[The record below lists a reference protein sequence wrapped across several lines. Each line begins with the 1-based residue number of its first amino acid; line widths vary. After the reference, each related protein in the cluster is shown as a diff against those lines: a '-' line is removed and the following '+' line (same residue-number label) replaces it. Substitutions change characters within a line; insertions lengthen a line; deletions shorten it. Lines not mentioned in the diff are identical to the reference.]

1 MFYAIK
7 SFLSEVTVVLLDE
20 DKQPFTFYTVR
31 AEDINLGDS
40 YVAQITGKMN
50 EQKAFFAQIGDGRDV
65 FLTSRQPFEIGQ
77 KITVIVSKE
86 ARLGKIP
93 QAKRQ
98 GNVMPPKT
106 PLGLVQKGD
115 ILAGISNPEDYQQID
130 WQDDFDD
137 FILEASEMY
146 VPFAKGAR
154 LIFERTHAFYS
165 IDVDSHTSTESFQKL
180 NKEAAALIAKEIIK
194 RNISGNILID
204 FIGQK
209 TKNELS
215 ELKNIMSR
223 ELCKSPVPY
232 QLMGI
237 SQAGNVELRRQRMR
251 SGVDD
256 TSRTLTSLAY
266 RLFTEI
272 VKQPTHIK
280 QVNVSLNLY
289 GHLTTLLQKT
299 WKQVEAKTGY
309 KIPLVAD
316 TQLTTYKIEYKQ

>member
-20 DKQPFTFYTVR
+20 DKQPFTFYTIR
-31 AEDINLGDS
+31 AEDINLGDL
-40 YVAQITGKMN
+40 YVAQITEKMQ
-50 EQKAFFAQIGDGRDV
+50 EQKAFFATIGDGRDV
-65 FLTSRQPFEIGQ
+65 YLASKQPLEIGQ
-77 KITVIVSKE
+77 RITVVITKE

-93 QAKRQ
+93 QAKRH

-115 ILAGISNPEDYQQID
+115 ILIGINDVENYQQID
-130 WQDDFDD
+130 WDETFDD

-146 VPFAKGAR
+146 VPFAKGAQ

-165 IDVDSHTSTESFQKL
+165 IDVDSHTSTEPFESL
-180 NKEAAALIAKEIIK
+180 NKQAAVLIAKEIIK
-194 RNISGNILID
+194 RNMSGNILID

-209 TKNELS
+209 TKNEINA
-215 ELKNIMSR
+215 LKNIMSR

-232 QLMGI
+232 QLMGV
-237 SQAGNVELRRQRMR
+237 SPMGNVELRRQRMR
-251 SGVDD
+251 SGIDD

-266 RLFTEI
+266 RLFAEI
-272 VKQPTHIK
+272 IK
-280 QVNVSLNLY
+280 EPANIKKVNVSLSLY

-299 WKQVEAKTGY
+299 WKQVEAKTGD
-309 KIPLVAD
+309 KIPLVAN
-316 TQLTTYKIEYKQ
+316 TQLTTYKIEYK